1 METTDFE
8 TIIAANYT
16 DREVTDTVV
25 QVRADVARDM
35 EIVIMHDNCRGYL

>member
-16 DREVTDTVV
+16 DGEVTDTVV
-25 QVRADVARDM
+25 RVRADVARDM
-35 EIVIMHDNCRGYL
+35 DIVIMHDNCRGYL

>member
-1 METTDFE
+1 MSDFE
-8 TIIAANYT
+8 AIIATNYT

-35 EIVIMHDNCRGYL
+35 DIVIMHDNCRGYL